1 MPATMFPI
9 IRVSSADPFE
19 RGRQYGEQA
28 AEYIRGSV
36 DVYEETFAYYT
47 GLDWPEIR
55 ALAGEF
61 REPIAAY
68 DERIMRE
75 IEGIA
80 EGAALPVEDVLAV
93 NVRTEVMYG
102 IGAAGTAE
110 CTSFYVGPGASAN
123 GHVLVGQNWD
133 WRKRCEKTTVLVEIE
148 QGSSGPKF
156 VMLAEAGLV
165 GKLGFN
171 DHGLAVAANLLISD
185 LDRGDRLVPFHVVL
199 RGILNSRTI
208 EEALAA
214 IVRSKRAASAN
225 YLLGSAAGAG
235 LNVETGPGG
244 VETVFL
250 VQPIDD
256 LLAHANTFT
265 CSINFGDLGLETVP
279 DSPGRAMRMD
289 MNLREHHG
297 SLTRDRLAE
306 LLRDHDGNPG
316 SVCRHENEAE
326 PPIERAST
334 VASWAIDLTELVA
347 SICAGPPCC
356 NEYETF
362 VPSFGT
368 APVAA

>member
-1 MPATMFPI
+1 MTTTAFPYV
-9 IRVSSADPFE
+9 RVSSASPFE

-28 AEYIRGSV
+28 AEYIKGSV
-36 DVYEETFAYYT
+36 GVYDETFAHYT
-47 GLDWPEIR
+47 GLDWPDVR
-55 ALAGEF
+55 KLAGEF

-68 DERIMRE
+68 DEGIMLE

-80 EGAALPVEDVLAV
+80 HGAGLAVEDVLAI
-93 NVRTEVMYG
+93 NVRTEVMFG
-102 IGAAGTAE
+102 IAAAALGE

-123 GHVLVGQNWD
+123 GQVLFGQNWD
-133 WRKRCEKTTVLVEIE
+133 WRKRCEKTTILVEVE
-148 QGSSGPKF
+148 QGPGVPSF

-171 DHGLAVAANLLISD
+171 DCGLAVAANLLISD
-185 LDRGDRLVPFHVVL
+185 LDRGERLVPFHVIL

-225 YLLGSAAGAG
+225 YLLGSATGAG

-250 VQPIDD
+250 VQPVDD
-256 LLAHANTFT
+256 LLAHANNFT
-265 CSINFGDLGLETVP
+265 CSITFGDLGLERVP
-279 DSPGRAMRMD
+279 DSPGRTSRMQL
-289 MNLREHHG
+289 NLREHHG
-297 SLTRDRLAE
+297 TLTRERLVE
-306 LLRDHDGNPG
+306 LLKDHEGNPG

-334 VASWAIDLTELVA
+334 VASWVIDLTELVA

-356 NEYETF
+356 NEYQTF
-362 VPSFGT
+362 VPSFRT
-368 APVAA
+368 APVPV

>member
-1 MPATMFPI
+1 MTTTAFPFV
-9 IRVSSADPFE
+9 RVSSADPFE
-19 RGRQYGEQA
+19 RGRQYGERA

-47 GLDWPEIR
+47 GLNWPEVR
-55 ALAGEF
+55 KLAAEF
-61 REPIAAY
+61 REPISAY
-68 DERIMRE
+68 DEGIMRE

-80 EGAALPVEDVLAV
+80 QGAGLAVEDVLAI

-102 IGAAGTAE
+102 IAAAATAE

-123 GHVLVGQNWD
+123 GHVLLGQNWD
-133 WRKRCEKTTVLVEIE
+133 WRKRCEKTTILVEID
-148 QGSSGPKF
+148 QGSGAPTF

-185 LDRGDRLVPFHVVL
+185 LDRGERLVPFHVVL

-235 LNVETGPGG
+235 VNVETGPGG

-250 VQPIDD
+250 VQPVDD
-256 LLAHANTFT
+256 LLAHANNFT
-265 CSINFGDLGLETVP
+265 CSITFGDLGVEKVP
-279 DSPGRAMRMD
+279 DSPSRTSRMD
-289 MNLREHHG
+289 LNLREHYG
-297 SLTRDRLAE
+297 TLTRDRLGE
-306 LLRDHDGNPG
+306 LLRDHYGNPG

-326 PPIERAST
+326 PRIERAST
-334 VASWAIDLTELVA
+334 VASWVIDLTELVA

-356 NEYETF
+356 NEFQTF

-368 APVAA
+368 APVPA